1 MEIRALKAKD
11 IKTLAK
17 MLGKL
22 KESSIGD
29 ILVSIE
35 KQADP
40 MKVGLSLF
48 HIIAADLT
56 DDIYAWLAD
65 LIGKT
70 PADLDEMDF
79 NTPVEIVK
87 ALVDRGDFKDFFGGA
102 INQVKSNS
110 SPGSTTSSSPGTD
123 GQMKP

>member
-11 IKTLAK
+11 VKTLAK

-35 KQADP
+35 KQANP

-48 HIIAADLT
+48 HIVAADLT

-65 LIGKT
+65 LIGKK
-70 PADLDEMDF
+70 PDDLDEMDF
-79 NTPVEIVK
+79 NAPAEIVK
-87 ALVDRGDFKDFFGGA
+87 ALVSRGDFKSFFDAG

-110 SPGSTTSSSPGTD
+110 SADSMTSSSPDTD
-123 GQMKP
+123 GQTK